1 MLVNGGMAQVNLDG
15 CSPAD
20 LSSAMQTG
28 REMIDHILNRIMRLL
43 IPGMRNAFVRKT
55 AAFPGVRETRKIV
68 GKCRLTEEML
78 LSGATPEKIAA
89 LSSYHFDLG
98 RPERQTDGSFLC
110 EQPKRDKRE
119 LPGMAM
125 IPLGCLEVAEAA
137 NLMAAGRC
145 IDAEGQALGP
155 VRVMAPCMAMGEAAG
170 REAARC
176 LIANRS

>member
-28 REMIDHILNRIMRLL
+28 REMIDHILNRIMRPL

-78 LSGATPEKIAA
+78 LSGATPEKIE
-89 LSSYHFDLG
+89 Y
-98 RPERQTDGSFLC
+98 E
-110 EQPKRDKRE
+110 
-119 LPGMAM
+119 
-125 IPLGCLEVAEAA
+125 I
-137 NLMAAGRC
+137 
-145 IDAEGQALGP
+145 
-155 VRVMAPCMAMGEAAG
+155 
-170 REAARC
+170 
-176 LIANRS
+176 

>member
-1 MLVNGGMAQVNLDG
+1 M
-15 CSPAD
+15 
-20 LSSAMQTG
+20 
-28 REMIDHILNRIMRLL
+28 
-43 IPGMRNAFVRKT
+43 
-55 AAFPGVRETRKIV
+55 
-68 GKCRLTEEML
+68 
-78 LSGATPEKIAA
+78 EKIAA
-89 LSSYHFDLG
+89 LSSYHIDLG

-119 LPGMAM
+119 LPRMAM